1 MGIEKAPLYRKN
13 IDQSLQTVINN
24 NAAIESAVT
33 SGVRL
38 RGLPGMTESEVL
50 AIVAPR
56 MKAIEGEEAIFPRT
70 KVLSTKDKLFTKV
83 TQASSECNKKVT
95 LEYFKKAIPLRE
107 KGATR
112 IVGQVSI
119 LAEVLR
125 GAAKQFKEILDPIKD
140 CLKTSAT
147 KSATTNL
154 KLLEQTQQRI
164 EWSATNAIDTARLAV
179 DQLLTKN
186 RWFDIEMYFAAA
198 GQPGTLDEK
207 DSMSKKK
214 ESWISEDTMQAH
226 NGNIADL
233 VKKKEDENK
242 ASKLLRQAK
251 SSLSSNMKDGNFK
264 RKFGRFGS
272 RNFDKTIRKQN
283 TRSRF
288 SSRSSSYSP
297 SSSFSSFHNYS
308 FQARGCGSNAG
319 FRGRGTRDGFRAR
332 GNFSYR
338 ARDSSSY
345 RGRGGARRGGSS
357 SRGKQDA

>member
-1 MGIEKAPLYRKN
+1 M
-13 IDQSLQTVINN
+13 
-24 NAAIESAVT
+24 
-33 SGVRL
+33 
-38 RGLPGMTESEVL
+38 
-50 AIVAPR
+50 
-56 MKAIEGEEAIFPRT
+56 
-70 KVLSTKDKLFTKV
+70 
-83 TQASSECNKKVT
+83 
-95 LEYFKKAIPLRE
+95 
-107 KGATR
+107 
-112 IVGQVSI
+112 
-119 LAEVLR
+119 
-125 GAAKQFKEILDPIKD
+125 
-140 CLKTSAT
+140 
-147 KSATTNL
+147 

-242 ASKLLRQAK
+242 ASKLLRQAR

-297 SSSFSSFHNYS
+297 SESESSSFFSFHNSS
-308 FQARGCGSNAG
+308 FQARGRGSNAG
-319 FRGRGTRDGFRAR
+319 FRGRGTRGGFRAR
-332 GNFSYR
+332 GNFSSR
-338 ARDSSSY
+338 GSSSY